1 MGTGDVT
8 FSPRCEIEEAS
19 YLRWLRCHGCCRTVK
34 PYVYQGF
41 SLTGSTINQTPEQIA
56 RDRID
61 ERLRASGWAV
71 QPAAAINHAAAPG
84 VAVRE
89 YQTTVGPADYALF
102 GDRRPLGVVE
112 AKPDAWGEKIT
123 IVEQQSAGY
132 ATAQLKW
139 VKNPEPLPFIY
150 EATGEI
156 TRFTDGRDPKP
167 RSREVFT
174 FHQPSTLVE
183 WAGQPRSFRSALQD
197 LPPLKPDGLRDC
209 QITAITN
216 LENSLRQDRPRAL
229 VQMATGSGK
238 TFTAITQ
245 VYRLL
250 KHAGARRVLFLVD
263 TKNLGEQAE
272 QEFMAYV
279 PNDDSR
285 KFTELYT
292 VQRLSSSYISP
303 QAQVIICTIQRM
315 YSILKGEPLAEG
327 AEDEH
332 PAERMITRRDPL
344 PVVYNPTV
352 PPEFF
357 DVVIIDEC
365 HRSIYNLW
373 RQVIEYF
380 DSFLVG
386 LTATPDARTYGFFQ
400 KNVVSEYTHEKAV
413 ADGVNVGNEVYLIET
428 RISQQG
434 GKIAAE
440 QMVEK
445 RERQTRAKRWER
457 QDNEED
463 FTAKQLDRSVVV
475 PDQIRTVIRAFRDKL
490 PEIFPGRT
498 EVPKT
503 LIFAKTD
510 SHADDIIQIVRA
522 EFGESNDFCRK
533 ITHQADNPK
542 SVLSDFR
549 NAYSPRIAVTVDMIA
564 TGTDVKPLECLL
576 FLRDVKSA
584 NYFEQMKGRG
594 TRVVKADDLKKVTP
608 SASAKTHYVIVD
620 AVGVTRSVKTASQP
634 LDTKPS
640 IPFKDLA
647 MGVMMGATD
656 EDTVASLAAR
666 LARLDRQLGPEEQ
679 ARIAEKAGRPLRT
692 ITRDLFDAIDADRV
706 ETLARQTT
714 GQDDPDDPALD
725 AARDRLVTDAARVL
739 TGELITLLE
748 TIRRDHEQTV
758 AHEVLDQV
766 ENTGWAGDV
775 TQNAKTIAADFEGWL
790 TEHRDRIEALTIYF
804 TQPARR
810 SQVTYQMIKDTL
822 AALKSDR
829 PRLAPAHVWRAYA
842 HLDDYKGDAPISE
855 LTQLVALIRRVAGL
869 DQTLIPN
876 EDRVRRNFQNWVLR
890 RHSGAGEKF
899 TDPQM
904 DWLRMIRD
912 HVAMSFRIEAED
924 LDFAPFDAYGGL
936 GRMYSLFGAGY
947 ADVMDEMNEAL
958 SA

>member
-1 MGTGDVT
+1 
-8 FSPRCEIEEAS
+8 
-19 YLRWLRCHGCCRTVK
+19 
-34 PYVYQGF
+34 VYQGF
-41 SLTGSTINQTPEQIA
+41 SLTGTTINQTPEQIA

-61 ERLRASGWAV
+61 ERLRAAGWAV

-123 IVEQQSAGY
+123 TVEQQSAGY

-174 FHQPSTLVE
+174 FHQPGTLVE
-183 WAGQPRSFRSALQD
+183 WARQPRSFRSALQD
-197 LPPLKPDGLRDC
+197 LPPLNPDGLRDC

-303 QAQVIICTIQRM
+303 QAQVCICTIQRM

-332 PAERMITRRDPL
+332 PAERMTTRREPL

-428 RISQQG
+428 RVSQHG
-434 GKIAAE
+434 GRITAE

-457 QDNEED
+457 QDSDED
-463 FTAKQLDRSVVV
+463 FTARQLDRSVVV

-490 PEIFPGRT
+490 PDIFPGRT

-549 NAYSPRIAVTVDMIA
+549 NAYYPRIAVTVDMIA

-594 TRVVKADDLKKVTP
+594 TRVVKPDDLKKVTP

-647 MGVMMGATD
+647 MAVMMGDTD

-679 ARIAEKAGRPLRT
+679 ARITEKAGRPLRS
-692 ITRDLFDAIDADRV
+692 ITRDLFDAIDADRI
-706 ETLARQTT
+706 EALARQST
-714 GQDDPDDPALD
+714 GQDDPDEPAID
-725 AARDRLVTDAARVL
+725 AARDRLVSDAARVL
-739 TGELITLLE
+739 TGELITLLD

-775 TQNAKTIAADFEGWL
+775 TQNAQAIAADFEGWL
-790 TEHRDRIEALTIYF
+790 SEHRDRIEALTIYF

-810 SQVTYQMIKDTL
+810 SQVTYSMIKDLL

-869 DQTLIPN
+869 DETLTPN

-924 LDFAPFDAYGGL
+924 LDFAPFDAHGGL
-936 GRMYSLFGAGY
+936 GRMYALFGAGY

>member
-1 MGTGDVT
+1 MTD
-8 FSPRCEIEEAS
+8 
-19 YLRWLRCHGCCRTVK
+19 
-34 PYVYQGF
+34 
-41 SLTGSTINQTPEQIA
+41 STINQNPEQIA

-61 ERLRASGWAV
+61 ERLRAVGWDV
-71 QPAAAINHAAAPG
+71 QPAGAINHAAG
-84 VAVRE
+84 SGIAVRE

-102 GDRRPLGVVE
+102 ADRMPLGIIE

-123 IVEQQSAGY
+123 TVEQQSAGY

-150 EATGEI
+150 EATGTI
-156 TRFTDGRDPKP
+156 TRFTDCRDPKP
-167 RSREVFT
+167 RSREVFN
-174 FHQPSTLVE
+174 FHQPRTLIE
-183 WAGQPRSFRSALQD
+183 WAGQPRSLRTALQD

-209 QITAITN
+209 QVTAITN

-303 QAQVIICTIQRM
+303 QAQVCICTIQRM
-315 YSILKGEPLAEG
+315 YSILKGEPLPEG

-332 PAERMITRRDPL
+332 PAERMATRREPL
-344 PVVYNPTV
+344 PVIYNPTV

-428 RISQQG
+428 KISQLG

-457 QDNEED
+457 QDSEED

-490 PEIFPGRT
+490 PDIFPGRT

-549 NAYSPRIAVTVDMIA
+549 NAYYPRIAVTVDMIA

-666 LARLDRQLGPEEQ
+666 LARLERQLGPEEQ
-679 ARIAEKAGRPLRT
+679 ARITEKAGTPLRS
-692 ITRDLFDAIDADRV
+692 ITRDLFDAIDADRI
-706 ETLARQTT
+706 EALARQTT
-714 GQDDPDDPALD
+714 GQDAPDEHTMD
-725 AARDRLVTDAARVL
+725 AARDRLVSDAARIL
-739 TGELITLLE
+739 TGELITLLD

-758 AHEVLDQV
+758 AHELLDEV

-775 TQNAKTIAADFEGWL
+775 TQNAQAIAADFEGWL

-810 SQVTYQMIKDTL
+810 AQVTYSMIKDLLATL
-822 AALKSDR
+822 RMDR

-869 DQTLIPN
+869 DDKLTPN

-912 HVAMSFRIEAED
+912 HVAMSIRIEAED
-924 LDFAPFDAYGGL
+924 LDFAPFDAHGGI
-936 GRMYSLFGAGY
+936 GRMYTLFGAGY